1 MAIMRGIDISNWQ
14 EGMQPSKMP
23 IDFCIMKATEG
34 IYFVDS
40 FCDSW
45 VSDCISA
52 SIPWGFYHFAGIT
65 DPVIEAEF
73 FVEHTRGYFGKGIP
87 VLDYE
92 TGNPNDVSWCEK
104 FINRVHELT
113 GVWCMIYLSAY
124 RVSPYKGSWIPEKCG
139 LWVAGY
145 PVTYAYWPTSTA
157 IPYDISPWKFAAIW
171 QFSSELILHGYVG
184 KLDGDI
190 AYMNESQWAK
200 YAGKSKEASE
210 KEPVEK
216 TTDTSLDEMVKNV
229 LDGKY
234 GTGDTRKKK
243 LGKRYDEVQKRINKL
258 YDIANEVI
266 DGKWGN
272 GWNRKQ
278 ALSGAGYPYELVQR
292 IVNDLLANS

>member
-52 SIPWGFYHFAGIT
+52 SIPWGFYHFAAKNNPIK
-65 DPVIEAEF
+65 EAEF
-73 FVEHTRGYFGKGIP
+73 FVEHCKGYFGRGIP

-92 TGNPNDVSWCEK
+92 TENSDNASWCEK
-104 FINRVHELT
+104 FIARVHDLT

-124 RVSPYKGSWIPEKCG
+124 RLPQYKRSWISEKCG

-145 PVTYAYWPTSTA
+145 PQHYAYWPTSSA
-157 IPYDISPWKFAAIW
+157 IPYDISPWEFAAIW

-190 AYMNESQWAK
+190 AYMNEKAWAK
-200 YAGKSKEASE
+200 YAGMSEEASE
-210 KEPVEK
+210 KEPVE
-216 TTDTSLDEMVKNV
+216 SLDDIVKAI

-243 LGKRYDEVQKRINKL
+243 LGKRYDDVQKRINKL

-272 GWNRKQ
+272 GWNRQQ
-278 ALSGAGYPYELVQR
+278 ALTGAGYPYELVQR
-292 IVNDLLANS
+292 IVNEILAES